1 MLQTTY
7 YCTSFF
13 VHFIPQLNDSES
25 LKKFP
30 SKSCSLRY
38 GVAKIQEDAL
48 NLFHAGLRE
57 YVGVYHEKLKESMQQ
72 EWAITGLSVSAS
84 KIVDIPTVSRSHF
97 VPHAAHLYCS
107 IYLLIGMLLSVHV
120 ARFPLT

>member
-1 MLQTTY
+1 MY
-7 YCTSFF
+7 
-13 VHFIPQLNDSES
+13 FILQLNDSES

-57 YVGVYHEKLKESMQQ
+57 YVGIYHVRMEESKHH

-84 KIVDIPTVSRSHF
+84 KIVVIPSVSQKSF
-97 VPHAAHLYCS
+97 FFLMQLVCIVISL
-107 IYLLIGMLLSVHV
+107 YLLGICDVIY
-120 ARFPLT
+120 